1 MIRRKEKK
9 AEGEIVPKDYW
20 NSNWTNPMA
29 LMHDMDRLFD
39 EFRSDWET
47 MFMPPRQSATDLV
60 RAPLVD
66 LADKGKEYV
75 VKAELPGVN
84 KDDLDI
90 QVTENSIEISAES
103 KKEEKEEREGYIRR
117 ERRYASFYR
126 NIPLPDAIL
135 TDKAEADLKD
145 GVLTIKLPKAA
156 PLEEKKT
163 KKLPVK

>member
-9 AEGEIVPKDYW
+9 AEGEIVPRDFW
-20 NSNWTNPMA
+20 EANWTNPMA

-39 EFRSDWET
+39 EFRSEWET
-47 MFMPPRQSATDLV
+47 MFTPPRHLATDVV

-75 VKAELPGVN
+75 VKAELPGVD

-103 KKEEKEEREGYIRR
+103 KKEEKEERKGYIRR

-135 TDKAEADLKD
+135 TDKAEAELKD
-145 GVLTIKLPKAA
+145 GVLTVKLPKAA
-156 PLEEKKT
+156 PPKEKKT